1 MEFWLGVTYTLM
13 AMSLALIMA
22 TETVRIKTSKMLK
35 DMEVKKNAKTLG
47 E

>member
-13 AMSLALIMA
+13 AMSLALILA
-22 TETVRIKTSKMLK
+22 TETVLIKTSKMLK
-35 DMEVKKNAKTLG
+35 DMEVKKNAETLG

>member
-13 AMSLALIMA
+13 AMSLALILA
-22 TETVRIKTSKMLK
+22 TETVQIKTSKMLEN
-35 DMEVKKNAKTLG
+35 MEVKKNAETLG

>member
-13 AMSLALIMA
+13 ALALALILA
-22 TETVRIKTSKMLK
+22 TEVVRAKIRKLLK
-35 DMEVKKNAKTLG
+35 EMEARGNAKTLG